1 MMTKN
6 YAFLIFD
13 EDNTTYAADVAPAIS
28 VDFTSRIA
36 EGIKSLATVLGI
48 TEMKPMREGTLVKQ
62 YKTVLTKPT
71 TEYQEGKEIPITKGE
86 RKLVASHEIVLKPYR
101 TRTTLQAM
109 NKSGRN
115 AAINEKDEEMLKEIR
130 GDVKKGFFKSI
141 TGATGVS
148 DAGAHNTLQ
157 MAVAKVWG
165 GVSKKYE
172 DVDGTPVFFLSFEDV
187 SDYLG
192 SAQITTQTA
201 FGVQYLKDFM
211 GLGIAIITAGVN
223 KGEVYGT
230 IAENLNGVY
239 IPAEASGNEF
249 FGFISDETG
258 LVCMKHSAE
267 DVSLAVNSIAYTA
280 VEFFPEEVDGIFKA
294 TIGA

>member
-86 RKLVASHEIVLKPYR
+86 RNLVASHEIVLKPYR
-101 TRTTLQAM
+101 TRTTIQAM

-239 IPAEASGNEF
+239 IPAEASGSEF

-258 LVCMKHSAE
+258 LVCMKHSTE
-267 DVSLAVNSIAYTA
+267 DISLAVNSIAYTA